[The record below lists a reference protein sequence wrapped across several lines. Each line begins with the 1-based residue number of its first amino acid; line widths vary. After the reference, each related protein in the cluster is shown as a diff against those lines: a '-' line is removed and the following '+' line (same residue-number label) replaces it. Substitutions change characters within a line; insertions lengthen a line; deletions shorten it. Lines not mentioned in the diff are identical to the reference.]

1 MRCVCS
7 ALSGYGEES
16 YIYKAMVFQLVSPY
30 EINYVNFAVFC
41 PTGNQHTNR
50 LNTRVLPPRK
60 IYIYITRF
68 VRTMSFQILGYLEII
83 NYNPST
89 NSSFYINP
97 SLLRDTPL
105 SPTDGLIPLR
115 KHTIVKIG
123 RNAQDCQVLITD
135 PSISSTHCAI
145 WGILFDEESLPMC
158 YIRDTSL
165 NGVSVS
171 GERLMKGVAYLLQ
184 DTDELDLWP
193 LVDKDEDSWA
203 AQVESND
210 SRGHHSHRS
219 QSYPLLRYRA
229 AVSRGVLEGIDKR
242 VKQLQFD
249 KCVDGRWQIQP
260 RVLGNGTFGHVMVC
274 QRLSTETEEPPGRD
288 NMKKQSFAVKI
299 IRMKPSKIDREAA
312 ILLSLNHPNIIKVYH
327 TRVDKYN
334 KLYIFQDLIPGGD
347 LFSYLAKGE
356 CLTSIPETEALLIV
370 YQILNALNYLHNHGV
385 VHRDLKLDNI
395 LLMSPEPCTRVV
407 LADFGIAKRLQSI
420 TGRMHTVVGTP
431 EYCAPEVGFKAN
443 RLKYLEFS
451 KAATFSQ
458 EQQGYDK
465 KCDLWSLG
473 VVTHIMLTGISPFFG
488 DGSEKSIIENS
499 KRGIL
504 DFSPGQWLN
513 ISTAGRDFVSELLQ
527 VEVNKR
533 LDTDG
538 AFAHQWIKCHSDLL
552 TKIYN
557 RRILPQQ
564 ESKAVKNQHS
574 NRKVKDGPNYSSCK
588 AQYL

>member
-1 MRCVCS
+1 
-7 ALSGYGEES
+7 
-16 YIYKAMVFQLVSPY
+16 
-30 EINYVNFAVFC
+30 
-41 PTGNQHTNR
+41 
-50 LNTRVLPPRK
+50 
-60 IYIYITRF
+60 
-68 VRTMSFQILGYLEII
+68 
-83 NYNPST
+83 
-89 NSSFYINP
+89 
-97 SLLRDTPL
+97 
-105 SPTDGLIPLR
+105 
-115 KHTIVKIG
+115 
-123 RNAQDCQVLITD
+123 
-135 PSISSTHCAI
+135 
-145 WGILFDEESLPMC
+145 MC

-171 GERLMKGVAYLLQ
+171 GERLVKGTAYLLQ

-193 LVDKDEDSWA
+193 LIDKEGDDDSLGI
-203 AQVESND
+203 QVERND
-210 SRGHHSHRS
+210 SKNCSHRS
-219 QSYPLLRYRA
+219 RSYPLLRYRA

-242 VKQLQFD
+242 VRQLQFD
-249 KCVDGRWQIQP
+249 RVVDGRWEIQP

-274 QRLSTETEEPPGRD
+274 HRLNKEVKKTPKGET
-288 NMKKQSFAVKI
+288 MKRQSFAVKI

-431 EYCAPEVGFKAN
+431 EYCAPEVGFKAD
-443 RLKYLEFS
+443 RLKYQEFS

-458 EQQGYDK
+458 GQQGYDK

-504 DFSPGQWLN
+504 DFSPGQWSN
-513 ISTAGRDFVSELLQ
+513 ISTAGRNFVSGLLQ

-533 LDTDG
+533 LDTDE
-538 AFAHQWIKCHSDLL
+538 AFAHQWIRCHSDLL
-552 TKIYN
+552 TKIYTKK
-557 RRILPQQ
+557 ILLQKDSNVIKDQ
-564 ESKAVKNQHS
+564 CS
-574 NRKVKDGPNYSSCK
+574 NRKMKGDLNNATCK
-588 AQYL
+588 VQYL